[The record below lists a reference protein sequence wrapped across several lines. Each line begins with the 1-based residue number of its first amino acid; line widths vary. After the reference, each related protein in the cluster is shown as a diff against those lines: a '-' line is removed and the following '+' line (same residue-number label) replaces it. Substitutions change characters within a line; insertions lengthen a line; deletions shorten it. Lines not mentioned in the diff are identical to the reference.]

1 MEVFQDFEYE
11 ILTVMGE
18 KEGDS
23 KRKIISL
30 EKYLGNEK
38 NVVIPDEIEG
48 YPVTVM
54 NGTFAG
60 KEELERVTLPKKL
73 ETLVIATFQD
83 CIKLKTIHFPSSLK
97 KIGINAFMNCTS
109 LEEIT
114 VSDSAALIEKMSLD
128 LDVFEDCPKLCDEN
142 GFIIL
147 KTLLL
152 SYQGTESQVTIP
164 DGITKISEAA
174 FYDNRIVT
182 SVVVPDSVTIV
193 GKQAFY
199 QCVNLTE
206 ITLSKELKTIG
217 QEAFFDCKK
226 LEQISLPEQVK
237 EIEKGVFSDCVSLK
251 EIQWSENLEF
261 ILDDAFSGCYSL
273 EEISFPE
280 NLNCIKKSF
289 VGCIN
294 LQKITIPPSVNSIY
308 KKAFEKCN
316 SLEIIEILDRPEGTE
331 KLDLQ
336 ISCFPYSAKMRE
348 NVLKKGQEVPDI
360 IAKTFNKAHTQKY
373 LTDLFASWDKLSE
386 TAKDLFRQEWKK
398 KITVKVKKGKNRL
411 RNLMFLESTAKEM
424 GIYFKEGFH
433 LELPELEEYLEF
445 SIKNENTAETALLLD
460 YKNKTYS
467 KDYLEELETRKN
479 LVDIGLELPTLKE
492 LREKWTVTTRKDH
505 IIINGYHGKSKV
517 EILPPTLADGT
528 PIRKIKKTYDG
539 FKTLEKLTLP
549 AGIEEIGESAFNETS
564 LEVIHI
570 PSTVT
575 YIGTQAFSDT
585 KITEI
590 TLPSSL
596 DYVNN
601 GMFWGCAKLEKVI
614 LPDTITKISKS
625 AFNHCVSLADIHIPE
640 SVKKIEAAAFY
651 RCHKLKNIT
660 LPDSVEIME
669 RDVFEECY
677 SLEEIRLPSGLL
689 ELKDNCF
696 AHCRK
701 LKKVILPV
709 ENMKIGDNVW
719 WDCPSLEFIGVEGG
733 ENLLHKYKKE

>member
-1 MEVFQDFEYE
+1 MSIFQDFEYK

-18 KEGDS
+18 KEGDPQ
-23 KRKIISL
+23 RKIISL
-30 EKYLGNEK
+30 EKYFGNEK

-60 KEELERVTLPKKL
+60 KEELERVTLPNKVVGL
-73 ETLVIATFQD
+73 GVAAFQG
-83 CIKLKTIHFPSSLK
+83 CSRLKTIHFPSSLK
-97 KIGINAFMNCTS
+97 KIESYAFNNCTS
-109 LEEIT
+109 LEEIM
-114 VSDSAALIEKMSLD
+114 VCDIVAPIEILT
-128 LDVFEDCPKLCDEN
+128 LNHHAFGNCPKLCDEN

-152 SYQGTESQVTIP
+152 AYQGNETKVTIP
-164 DGITKISEAA
+164 DGITKISEGA
-174 FYDNRIVT
+174 FWNNPIVT
-182 SVVVPDSVTIV
+182 TVVMPDSVTIV

-199 QCVNLTE
+199 QCDNLTE
-206 ITLSKELKTIG
+206 ITLSKEVKTIG
-217 QEAFFDCKK
+217 VEAFSNCKK
-226 LEQISLPEQVK
+226 LEQISLPEHLT
-237 EIEKGVFSDCVSLK
+237 EMDAGVFSGCGSLK

-280 NLNCIKKSF
+280 NLNSIKKSF

-373 LTDLFASWDKLSE
+373 LTDLFIRWDKLSE

-411 RNLMFLESTAKEM
+411 RNLVFLESTAKEM

-460 YKNKTYS
+460 YKNKTFD
-467 KDYLEELETRKN
+467 KTYLEELETRKEM
-479 LVDIGLELPTLKE
+479 LDIGLELPTLAE
-492 LREKWTVTTRKDH
+492 LREKWTVRFTKEYITITGYKGKNTYEVIPETIDTGVPIHCLSTTRDVYENSCYNPIETLVLPQTLQKTVGKCFNLSTLKEIVLPDNLTEICKDMFSCAK
-505 IIINGYHGKSKV
+505 N
-517 EILPPTLADGT
+517 
-528 PIRKIKKTYDG
+528 
-539 FKTLEKLTLP
+539 LEKIIFP
-549 AGIEEIGESAFNETS
+549 
-564 LEVIHI
+564 
-570 PSTVT
+570 
-575 YIGTQAFSDT
+575 
-585 KITEI
+585 K
-590 TLPSSL
+590 
-596 DYVNN
+596 
-601 GMFWGCAKLEKVI
+601 
-614 LPDTITKISKS
+614 KISVIRRY
-625 AFNHCVSLADIHIPE
+625 AFFACVSL
-640 SVKKIEAAAFY
+640 K
-651 RCHKLKNIT
+651 
-660 LPDSVEIME
+660 
-669 RDVFEECY
+669 
-677 SLEEIRLPSGLL
+677 
-689 ELKDNCF
+689 
-696 AHCRK
+696 
-701 LKKVILPV
+701 
-709 ENMKIGDNVW
+709 
-719 WDCPSLEFIGVEGG
+719 
-733 ENLLHKYKKE
+733 